1 MNQVSDFKRSC
12 KTIFRTATVIT
23 TVYAAIFLIIILL
36 EAVRQWPV
44 TGMALED
51 FVNLVSVLL
60 FFLGMYFALTGKYG
74 IGGMIIVAVSIWF
87 GIEYISFAGYKF
99 GGYFFI
105 PLFIAGA
112 LYLLCWRNRRKGYI
126 VYEE

>member
-12 KTIFRTATVIT
+12 KTIYRTATIIS

-36 EAVRQWPV
+36 DAVNHWAV
-44 TGMALED
+44 TGMAWED
-51 FVNLVSVLL
+51 TVNLVAVLL
-60 FFLGMYFALTGKYG
+60 FFLGLYLVLTGRYG
-74 IGGMIIVAVSIWF
+74 VGGVIIIAVSIWF
-87 GIEYISFAGYKF
+87 GIEYISFASYKF

-105 PLFIAGA
+105 PLIIAGA
-112 LYLLCWRNRRKGYI
+112 LYLLCWRNKRKGFI